1 MKPERLNRSPSRHHP
16 PSAFEAILLVLAVVA
31 LAFRLVAPPGTMVAD
46 TGRGAA
52 LVICT
57 GHGPMSAM
65 TTLGKAPASKTHSD
79 GSCEFAA
86 HAAHALTA
94 SPLELVGYTEWTPVA
109 RPQPIVFATTGSGLA
124 APPPP
129 SHAPPS
135 SLV

>member
-1 MKPERLNRSPSRHHP
+1 MGRQPIKASIWRG
-16 PSAFEAILLVLAVVA
+16 ALLA
-31 LAFRLVAPPGTMVAD
+31 LAAIALLFRIAAPPGTMVAD
-46 TGRGAA
+46 TGHGAA

-65 TTLGKAPASKTHSD
+65 ASPGKAPASKNHGDS
-79 GSCEFAA
+79 SCEFAA
-86 HAAHALTA
+86 HAAHALTSA
-94 SPLELVGYTEWTPVA
+94 PLELIGHTEWTPVA
-109 RPQPIVFATTGSGLA
+109 RPQPIVLATTGSGLA

>member
-1 MKPERLNRSPSRHHP
+1 MNPMRRGLRPF
-16 PSAFEAILLVLAVVA
+16 AFRGALLALAVVA
-31 LAFRLVAPPGTMVAD
+31 LLFRIAAPPGTMVAD
-46 TGRGAA
+46 TGHGAA

-57 GHGPMSAM
+57 GHGPMTGMDAPA
-65 TTLGKAPASKTHSD
+65 KAPASKTHTD

-86 HAAHALTA
+86 HAVHALTA
-94 SPLELVGYTEWTPVA
+94 APLELVGYTAWTPVA
-109 RPQPIVFATTGSGLA
+109 RPQPIVFATTGFGLA

>member
-1 MKPERLNRSPSRHHP
+1 MRSDRPR
-16 PSAFEAILLVLAVVA
+16 SAFERVLLA
-31 LAFRLVAPPGTMVAD
+31 LAAIALLFRIVAPPGTMVAE
-46 TGRGAA
+46 TGHGAA

-65 TTLGKAPASKTHSD
+65 ASPGKAPASKNHGDS
-79 GSCEFAA
+79 SCEFAA

-94 SPLELVGYTEWTPVA
+94 APLELVGYAAWTPVA
-109 RPQPIVFATTGSGLA
+109 RPQPIVLATTGSGLA

-135 SLV
+135 SFV